1 MKLAHETQYLVGQCV
16 KLFSGTE
23 YLLILGTKAFR
34 QKILVQ
40 KNAQIMRVN
49 KTKCIKLMQPQIA

>member
-1 MKLAHETQYLVGQCV
+1 MQYLLGQCV

-23 YLLILGTKAFR
+23 YLFIVDTKAFR
-34 QKILVQ
+34 HKILVQ

-49 KTKCIKLMQPQIA
+49 KGKCMKLMQPQIA